1 MRVEL
6 KRLQDD
12 LGITFIHVTH
22 TQPEAIALAD
32 KVIVMDHGII
42 EQADHPRVIYD
53 KPHSPYI
60 ARFMGGQNVV
70 AGTVS
75 EINGDHVVAEAA
87 EGARFDLNA
96 KSSVSKGDQIR
107 FAVRRDKIRVVAKAH
122 QDINTLKGEVVNVE
136 YQGTF
141 VKVGVNTAQEDEFVV
156 YMDDREYFDKPLN
169 VGDVVISEWSN
180 ENVCHLLGS
189 NNSSGD

>member
-1 MRVEL
+1 M
-6 KRLQDD
+6 
-12 LGITFIHVTH
+12 
-22 TQPEAIALAD
+22 
-32 KVIVMDHGII
+32 
-42 EQADHPRVIYD
+42 
-53 KPHSPYI
+53 
-60 ARFMGGQNVV
+60 
-70 AGTVS
+70 S